1 MVILNN
7 SERIENMKKIFI
19 LFISIMVLL
28 SVTACSITG
37 KIDEP
42 KWPDETTKEYIEK
55 VENELN

>member
-1 MVILNN
+1 
-7 SERIENMKKIFI
+7 MKKIFI

-55 VENELN
+55 VENELT